1 MPIFRPS
8 CALARL
14 LAAPFLA
21 ALALAFGPG
30 AALAQAPA
38 PSLTLTDAVTRALA
52 VDPSTA
58 AAEARVEAAR
68 AAQRQ
73 AGLRPNPALG
83 VELENFAGS
92 GAYSI
97 LDRTEA
103 TVTYQQTFERGG
115 KRTAR
120 TAVAAAEIELVRR
133 RQEVRRLDLIKE
145 VQVAYAAAL
154 AAEADLLIAE
164 ARLIAAQRSQTDIA
178 RRVRSARDPLF
189 AGARAETLTAQA
201 EIARDQARDTA
212 RNARAALAAFWGGSP
227 DFSLDLETSFF
238 RTASTT
244 AAVPA
249 ETADL
254 ALLGATR
261 DAALARVE
269 LERARQVA
277 DPTLR
282 AGVRYFGQGSD
293 VALIVGGTI
302 PLQRYDTNKAGVE
315 RALAERN
322 AAEADIAA
330 ARVLQAREIARLR
343 AKLAASAAE
352 SERIRA
358 EVIPSAIKT
367 VELVRDGF
375 NRGGFQYIDVT
386 EAERALADARA
397 RRVTVLRQHHTDQA
411 ALDRLTG
418 RFAHLASTPSAEP
431 R

>member
-1 MPIFRPS
+1 MPPFRPS

-14 LAAPFLA
+14 LAAPLLA
-21 ALALAFGPG
+21 VLALAFSPA
-30 AALAQAPA
+30 AALAQAKA
-38 PSLTLTDAVTRALA
+38 PSLSLDQAVTRALA
-52 VDPSTA
+52 ADPSTA
-58 AAEARVEAAR
+58 AAEARIQ
-68 AAQRQ
+68 AAQAAARQ

-83 VELENFAGS
+83 VDLENFAGS
-92 GAYSI
+92 GAYSV

-103 TVTYQQTFERGG
+103 TVSYQQTFERGG
-115 KRTAR
+115 KATAR
-120 TAVAAAEIELVRR
+120 SAVAASEIELVRR
-133 RQEVRRLDLIKE
+133 RQDVRRLDLIKE
-145 VQVAYAAAL
+145 VQVAYAEAL
-154 AAEADLLIAE
+154 ATEAELLLAE
-164 ARLIAAQRSQTDIA
+164 ARLVAAHRSQADIA

-212 RNARAALAAFWGGSP
+212 RNARAALAAFWGGGA
-227 DFSLDLETSFF
+227 DFSLDLEAFF
-238 RTASTT
+238 AAKSTT
-244 AAVPA
+244 AALPP
-249 ETADL
+249 ETADI
-254 ALLGATR
+254 ALLAATR
-261 DAALARVE
+261 DAALARVD

-282 AGVRYFGQGSD
+282 AGVRYFGEGSE
-293 VALIVGGTI
+293 VALVVGGTI
-302 PLQRYDTNKAGVE
+302 PLQRYDTNRAGVE

-330 ARVLQAREIARLR
+330 ARVTQAREVARLR

-352 SERIRA
+352 SERIRT
-358 EVIPSAIKT
+358 EVIPAAIKT
-367 VELVRDGF
+367 VDLVRAGF

-397 RRVTVLRQHHTDQA
+397 RRVAVLRQHHADQA

>member
-8 CALARL
+8 CAFARL
-14 LAAPFLA
+14 LAAPVLA
-21 ALALAFGPG
+21 ALSLAFGPG

-38 PSLTLTDAVTRALA
+38 PSLTLTDAVTRALGA
-52 VDPSTA
+52 DPSA
-58 AAEARVEAAR
+58 AAADARVEAAR
-68 AAQRQ
+68 AATRQ
-73 AGLRPNPALG
+73 AGLRPNPSVGL
-83 VELENFAGS
+83 ELENFAGS

-103 TVTYQQTFERGG
+103 TVSYQQTFERGG
-115 KRTAR
+115 KRGAR
-120 TAVAAAEIELVRR
+120 TAVAAAEIELVHR

-145 VQVAYAAAL
+145 VQVAYAEAL
-154 AAEADLLIAE
+154 AAEADVLIAE
-164 ARLIAAQRSQTDIA
+164 ARLIAAHRSQADIA

-212 RNARAALAAFWGGSP
+212 RNARAALAAFWGGGP
-227 DFSLDLETSFF
+227 DFNLDLETFFF
-238 RTASTT
+238 RTAPATN
-244 AAVPA
+244 AAPA

-254 ALLGATR
+254 ALLAATR
-261 DAALARVE
+261 DAALARVD

-293 VALIVGGTI
+293 VALVVGGTI

-330 ARVLQAREIARLR
+330 ARVLQAREVARLR

-367 VELVRDGF
+367 VELVREGF

-397 RRVTVLRQHHTDQA
+397 RRVAVLRQHHTDQA